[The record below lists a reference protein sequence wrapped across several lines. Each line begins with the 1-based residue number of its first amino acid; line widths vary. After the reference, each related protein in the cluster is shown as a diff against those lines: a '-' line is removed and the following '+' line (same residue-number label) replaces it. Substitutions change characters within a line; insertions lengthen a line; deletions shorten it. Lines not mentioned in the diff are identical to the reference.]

1 MITEKTKKEFEEF
14 YRMYSTSTLGVYN
27 AANNLIKE
35 AMLGVDFI
43 EVDGEPN
50 GLFSSWIQEFITG
63 IENVDGVIC
72 IKTAH
77 ECRSLQ
83 ALNVDEI
90 AELALYIV
98 ESQNV

>member
-50 GLFSSWIQEFITG
+50 GLFSSAILGYITG
-63 IENVDGVIC
+63 IENIDGMLY
-72 IKTAH
+72 IKTTH
-77 ECRSLQ
+77 ERRPLHI
-83 ALNVDEI
+83 LNVDEM
-90 AELALYIV
+90 AELACYITLNQ
-98 ESQNV
+98 E

>member
-50 GLFSSWIQEFITG
+50 GLFSSAILGYITG
-63 IENVDGVIC
+63 ISKVDGILY
-72 IKTAH
+72 IKTAS
-77 ECRSLQ
+77 ECRPLSI
-83 ALNVDEI
+83 LNTDEMLEV
-90 AELALYIV
+90 AYYII
-98 ESQNV
+98 SNQD